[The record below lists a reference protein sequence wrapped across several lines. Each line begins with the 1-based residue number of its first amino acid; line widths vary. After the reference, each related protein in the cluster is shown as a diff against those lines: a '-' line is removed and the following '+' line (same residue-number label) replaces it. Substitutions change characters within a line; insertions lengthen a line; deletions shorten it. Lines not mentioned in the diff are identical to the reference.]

1 MRVSII
7 ICTYNRSKLLL
18 KCLLSL
24 INEQNNFSDYEIL
37 VIDNASSDNT
47 ESVVNDL
54 KYKSSKI
61 KYFLEPNIGLSYARN
76 RGILESK
83 SDWVLFIDDD
93 AIAFPD
99 LIDRA
104 VHLIERGNYECIGGK
119 YFGYF
124 LGEKPK
130 WLPNDFESY
139 KGDEV
144 ELMDC
149 EYSKPIGCIVL
160 YKKNKI
166 LEVGGFNTQLGMKGK
181 NIAYSEETEIQLKM
195 KLIGCK
201 FGFDPNLKVYHLIR
215 DDKKKLIW
223 HLKSSFAHGRDSYFN
238 KFDWSLSFILLKN
251 LLSLFSL
258 LFRRLPYNLFKLII
272 KNNYYWQNL
281 IIDSLHGNLYYFG
294 LLVSYRKNAKTY
306 LASYKTQKIHLS

>member
-1 MRVSII
+1 MVKQYI
-7 ICTYNRSKLLL
+7 YNYD
-18 KCLLSL
+18 
-24 INEQNNFSDYEIL
+24 NFY
-37 VIDNASSDNT
+37 
-47 ESVVNDL
+47 
-54 KYKSSKI
+54 
-61 KYFLEPNIGLSYARN
+61 YFLEPNIGLSYARN

-104 VHLIERGNYECIGGK
+104 LHLIERGNYECIGGK

-166 LEVGGFNTQLGMKGK
+166 LEVGVF
-181 NIAYSEETEIQLKM
+181 
-195 KLIGCK
+195 
-201 FGFDPNLKVYHLIR
+201 
-215 DDKKKLIW
+215 
-223 HLKSSFAHGRDSYFN
+223 
-238 KFDWSLSFILLKN
+238 
-251 LLSLFSL
+251 
-258 LFRRLPYNLFKLII
+258 
-272 KNNYYWQNL
+272 
-281 IIDSLHGNLYYFG
+281 
-294 LLVSYRKNAKTY
+294 
-306 LASYKTQKIHLS
+306 

>member
-1 MRVSII
+1 MKLSIL
-7 ICTYNRSKLLL
+7 ICTYNRSDVLT
-18 KCLLSL
+18 KCLECLL
-24 INEQNNFSDYEIL
+24 PQLKNEIEIL
-37 VIDNASSDNT
+37 VIDNASSDDT
-47 ESVVNDL
+47 KSVVNNLMYDN
-54 KYKSSKI
+54 YKI
-61 KYFLEPNIGLSYARN
+61 KYFFEANLGLSYARN

-83 SDWVLFIDDD
+83 SEWVLFIDDD
-93 AIAFPD
+93 AIAFPN

-104 VHLIERGNYECIGGK
+104 LYLIETSNYDCIGGK

-166 LEVGGFNTQLGMKGK
+166 LEAGGFNTQLGMKGK

-195 KLIGCK
+195 KLKGCK
-201 FGFDPNLKVYHLIR
+201 FGFDPNLKVNHLIR
-215 DDKKKLIW
+215 NDKKKLLW

-238 KFDWSLSFILLKN
+238 KSDWSFLFILLRN

-258 LFRRLPYNLFKLII
+258 LFRRLPYNFFKLIF
-272 KNNYYWQNL
+272 KNNYYWQNV

-294 LLVSYRKNAKTY
+294 LVVSYRKNAKTY
-306 LASYKTQKIHLS
+306 PASYKTQNTHLP